1 MQLLVLLLIIG
12 VLLADAG
19 VGSIVTPADGWLW
32 LPPLVA
38 FGPPLVGLLIELVL
52 VRKTIRAAS
61 AGSLEDIVKAGRRLR
76 FLQWVAVLSS
86 VFAVLGFGWLELL
99 RAKLGNVV
107 VLDELLAI
115 IPGLV
120 MVCLLWLV
128 QWPIERLV
136 RESLVI
142 RRLDR
147 GLSVHPVPTPLQYL
161 LVQVRIHILVILVP
175 ALFVLACVEISEL
188 VVTRLLPA
196 ELPEWVGISITGAAS
211 LTALALSP
219 LGVVHAVNAR
229 SMSPGPLRSSLESIL
244 VHARVRVGDIR
255 LWPTGGSILNGAVI
269 GLIPR
274 LRFVLLTDALLET
287 LPRLQLRAVMA
298 HEVGHLRFRHLPWT
312 AVSLISMVW
321 LFGQLMDWLV
331 QPVFTMLLQSGMAPD
346 RAADLV
352 QTVGTAVVMICTFI
366 GFGLVSRRFELQ
378 ADAAAAAELSCHP
391 DPPMPVTDRIESHGA
406 QAMCDALESVAQLN
420 GIDPRRHTWRHGSI
434 RWRQLHLQGLIGERI
449 DRLPIGRQ
457 VRSIKWTLLVL
468 LLLLGLSAWWD
479 VVDTEAAEGL
489 DADGVHARV
498 HARVEVCLDDLERFG
513 RD

>member
-1 MQLLVLLLIIG
+1 VQLLVLLLIIG

-19 VGSIVTPADGWLW
+19 VGSLVTPVQGWLW

-52 VRKTIRAAS
+52 VRRTLREAS
-61 AGSLEDIVKAGRRLR
+61 AGSIDVIVKAGRRLR

-86 VFAVLGFGWLELL
+86 VVAVLGFGWLELL
-99 RAKLGNVV
+99 RSWMGNLVV
-107 VLDELLAI
+107 IDELLAI

-120 MVCLLWLV
+120 MVCLLWVV

-147 GLSVHPVPTPLQYL
+147 GLPVHPVPTALEYL
-161 LVQVRIHILVILVP
+161 LVQVRIHLMVVLVP
-175 ALFVLACVEISEL
+175 VLFVLGCVEISEV
-188 VVTRLLPA
+188 VVTRLLPP
-196 ELPEWVGISITGAAS
+196 ELPEWAGTSITGAAS
-211 LTALALSP
+211 LMALALSP

-229 SMSPGPLRSSLESIL
+229 TMSSGPLRSSLESIL
-244 VHARVRVGDIR
+244 AHARVRVGDIR

-274 LRFVLLTDALLET
+274 FRFVLLTDALLET
-287 LPRLQLRAVMA
+287 LPRMQLRAVMA

-321 LFGQLMDWLV
+321 LFGQLMDWLA
-331 QPVFTMLLQSGMAPD
+331 QPVFTWMLQLGVAPD
-346 RAADLV
+346 SAVDLI
-352 QTVGTAVVMICTFI
+352 QMVGTGVVMVCTFI

-391 DPPMPVTDRIESHGA
+391 QPPAPVTERIETHGA

-449 DRLPIGRQ
+449 DRLPIDRQ
-457 VRSIKWTLLVL
+457 VRSIKLTLLVL
-468 LLLLGLSAWWD
+468 LLLLASYAWWD
-479 VVDTEAAEGL
+479 VVSAET
-489 DADGVHARV
+489 ADGPDARGDDSF
-498 HARVEVCLDDLERFG
+498 VEVRLGDPDPHG
-513 RD
+513 KD